1 MIKEKKSFTD
11 VSKYIETAEEQKQ
24 PSLALMK
31 SINNRRIGF
40 FKLVT
45 IYYGRYFWESLTI
58 ILALIISSVAIVS
71 MTFIISKLVAQ
82 VMFEFGTNSENAT
95 NLVATGLRW
104 YWWLV
109 IAFSTLI
116 IATIATWIRE
126 KIGGM
131 LGRKI
136 EMDVRNAVLSNL
148 INMNIGY
155 YSDKKIGEIMTKL
168 INDTQILG
176 DEAQLTP
183 ANLISIPII
192 FLGSA
197 FSLIIVDWPTALI
210 ALFCTLI
217 FMLLV
222 IFTFNAQS
230 IETEKV
236 RKKVTEV
243 NGDSTDRIG
252 AIALIKASGTERYE
266 QKRMKMINEDYYR
279 SNRKLNSVQA
289 STITIIIM
297 SALSLTLIAIASAIL
312 IYKDRE
318 GGGDIIIRI
327 LPSLITG
334 INTLAWPIY
343 TLTGLIPGM
352 ARATASTRRV
362 IELIKVDSTLD
373 PNEFAPI
380 VESIEGDIHLKDVVF
395 EYPEKPGVTILPKT
409 NITFKKGK
417 SYAFVGETGSGKSTI
432 SKLLL
437 RFYDPTSGSVLINN
451 TDLKKMNLS
460 SYLSHVG
467 YVEQEPKILYGD
479 VMYNVRYGNFQATD
493 EEVIEACKKANLH
506 HLVETWTNGYQT
518 VLGERGFIMSGGQKQ
533 RLVIARIILKDPQI
547 LILDEATSALD
558 NIVEKEIQKELEK
571 IMVGKTTISIAHRLS
586 TIKNADEIFVLGS
599 GEGIVQRGTYE
610 ELISKPGHFK
620 KLHSAGS

>member
-1 MIKEKKSFTD
+1 MEKKRKSFTD
-11 VSKYIETAEEQKQ
+11 VNEYLETPEESKQSA
-24 PSLALMK
+24 LALMK
-31 SINNRRIGF
+31 SIKDRRIGF

-45 IYYGRYFWESLTI
+45 IFYGRYFWKSLAI
-58 ILALIISSVAIVS
+58 IIALIISSVAIVS
-71 MTFIISKLVAQ
+71 MTYIISQLVSQ
-82 VMFEFGTNSENAT
+82 VMFEFGGTTSQSSD
-95 NLVATGLRW
+95 TGLNW
-104 YWWLV
+104 YWWLT
-109 IAFSTLI
+109 IAFITLI
-116 IATIATWIRE
+116 IAAIATWVRE
-126 KIGGM
+126 KFGGM

-136 EMDVRNAVLSNL
+136 EMDARNAVLSNL

-168 INDTQILG
+168 INDTQVLG

-192 FLGSA
+192 FIGSA
-197 FSLIIVDWPTALI
+197 ISLIIVDWPTAI
-210 ALFCTLI
+210 VALVCTLI
-217 FMLLV
+217 FMVIV

-230 IETEKV
+230 NETERV

-252 AIALIKASGTERYE
+252 AIALIKASGTEKYE
-266 QKRMKMINEDYYR
+266 QKRLKMINEDYYL

-289 STITIIIM
+289 TTITIIIM
-297 SALSLTLIAIASAIL
+297 SALSLTLIAITSAIL
-312 IYKDRE
+312 IYRNAENGADQ
-318 GGGDIIIRI
+318 IIRI

-362 IELIKVDSTLD
+362 VELIKVDSTLEI
-373 PNEFAPI
+373 NEFAPE
-380 VESIEGDIHLKDVVF
+380 VKSIEGNIIFKDVVF
-395 EYPEKPGVTILPKT
+395 EYPEKPGIVILPKT
-409 NITFKKGK
+409 QLVLEKGK

-437 RFYDPTSGSVLINN
+437 RFYDPTSGEIIVNGQN
-451 TDLKKMNLS
+451 LKSLNLS

-479 VMYNVRYGNFQATD
+479 VMYNVRYGNFSATD

-506 HLVETWTNGYQT
+506 DLVQTWVNGYQT
-518 VLGERGFIMSGGQKQ
+518 ILGERGFIMSGGQKQ
-533 RLVIARIILKDPQI
+533 RLVIARMILKDPQV

-586 TIKNADEIFVLGS
+586 TIKNSDQIFVLGS
-599 GEGIVQRGTYE
+599 GQGIVQSGTYD